1 MFVSLSTKDQR
12 HIPQERRSDME
23 TLLEPLSYAFF
34 QKGLLV
40 ASLSGAILGLI
51 GVYIVLRGMSYI
63 GHGLAHSI
71 FGGFAA
77 MQLFAAKFYAIG
89 AGLWGIASAL
99 AITTVTKR
107 SRVGADAAI
116 GVITIASFALGV
128 ALFAKFGTSGPSFE
142 NALFGSILGITTGQI
157 VGLIAVA
164 ILTAGFVILR
174 YRALLFSTFDP
185 DVAAVSGVNVGRI
198 EAALMVV
205 LSLAIL
211 ATLTVIGVTLVAAM
225 LVIPAVIARMLTDSF
240 GRMLAYSTLI
250 GTLCGLV
257 GMYSSYYADVPSGTM
272 IVLVGAALFMVVLAT
287 TGGSGLR
294 RSAGLDKHPEELVSK

>member
-1 MFVSLSTKDQR
+1 MD
-12 HIPQERRSDME
+12 
-23 TLLEPLSYAFF
+23 TLLEPLAYAFF
-34 QKGLLV
+34 QKGLIV
-40 ASLSGAILGLI
+40 AALSGALLGLI

-63 GHGLAHSI
+63 GHGLSHSI

-77 MQLFAAKFYAIG
+77 MQLFAAQFYAFG
-89 AGLWGIASAL
+89 AALWGIGSAL
-99 AITTVTKR
+99 AISVVVKK

-128 ALFAKFGTSGPSFE
+128 ALFAKFGSSGPAFE
-142 NALFGSILGITTGQI
+142 NALFGSILGISPTQI
-157 VGLIAVA
+157 VGLVAVS
-164 ILTAGFVILR
+164 ILTAAFVFLR

-185 DVAAVSGVNVGRI
+185 EVAAVSGVNVTRI

-240 GRMLAYSTLI
+240 GRMLAYSTII
-250 GTLCGLV
+250 GTACGFI
-257 GMYSSYYADVPSGTM
+257 GMYLSYYAGVPSGTM
-272 IVLVGAALFMVVLAT
+272 IVLVGAAAFLVVLAI
-287 TGGSGLR
+287 TGGRGLR
-294 RSAGLDKHPEELVSK
+294 RSAGLDSHSEDLLAERAA

>member
-1 MFVSLSTKDQR
+1 
-12 HIPQERRSDME
+12 ME
-23 TLLEPLSYAFF
+23 ILLEPLSYAFF
-34 QKGLLV
+34 QKGLVV

-77 MQLFAAKFYAIG
+77 MQLFAAQFYAIG

-99 AITTVTKR
+99 AITAVTKR

-157 VGLIAVA
+157 VGLVAVI
-164 ILTAGFVILR
+164 ILSTGFIVLR

-185 DVAAVSGVNVGRI
+185 DVAQVSGVNVGRI

-250 GTLCGLV
+250 GTLCGFV
-257 GMYSSYYADVPSGTM
+257 GMYTSYYADVPSGTM
-272 IVLVGAALFMVVLAT
+272 IVLVGSALFIVVLAT

-294 RSAGLDKHPEELVSK
+294 RSAGLDRHPEELVSK

>member
-1 MFVSLSTKDQR
+1 
-12 HIPQERRSDME
+12 ME

-34 QKGLLV
+34 QKGLFV
-40 ASLSGAILGLI
+40 ASLSGALLGLI
-51 GVYIVLRGMSYI
+51 GVYIVLRGMSYM
-63 GHGLAHSI
+63 GHGLSHSI

-77 MQLFAAKFYAIG
+77 MQLFAAQFYAIG

-99 AITTVTKR
+99 AITTITKR

-142 NALFGSILGITTGQI
+142 NALFGSILGISTGQI
-157 VGLIAVA
+157 VGLIAVSF
-164 ILTAGFVILR
+164 LTTAFVLFR

-185 DVAAVSGVNVGRI
+185 DVAAVSGVHVGRI

-211 ATLTVIGVTLVAAM
+211 ATLTVVGVTLVAAM
-225 LVIPAVIARMLTDSF
+225 LVIPAVVARMLTDSF
-240 GRMLAYSTLI
+240 GRMLAYSTVI
-250 GTLCGLV
+250 GTLCGLI
-257 GMYSSYYADVPSGTM
+257 GMYVSYYAGVPSGTM
-272 IVLVGAALFMVVLAT
+272 IVLVGAALFIVVLLV
-287 TGGSGLR
+287 TGGRGLR
-294 RSAGLDKHPEELVSK
+294 RSAGLDSHSEETVAEKSA